1 MTLLLHYALLLG
13 TFIVSA
19 AAHGYITNFWS
30 PMKHDYG
37 ECVRPYVL
45 YQEKNPIMDRY
56 SDEMTCG
63 RLPGAVSFPDK
74 TCSVAKAGDK
84 VGLQWSIMDGGHL
97 GPVLVYMAST
107 ESKGEGGAWWKIYYD
122 GYDVQQDYWAT
133 SKLWDNDGI
142 LWISLPDYLP
152 AGDYIIRGEI
162 IALHN
167 ASYIDGA
174 QIYVNCV
181 HIKIEESAE
190 TATTIDVST
199 IPKVAFPGYY
209 TYDTPGLHLNIWWPP
224 PVGYPEVGPP
234 IYTPQAA
241 SASAPSITATSSAS
255 ASSTSVLSD
264 IKLVQPNSAASV
276 SIEYQATSSILF
288 YQPMTSA
295 TPLFLSETSSNEA
308 SWSELHTRSAIAAAV
323 FPDLTCSTR
332 GSLTSTFSTATSF
345 DLASKTATASS
356 AIVTE
361 VFPDLTC
368 QASSMPVSTPTTF
381 RTAVTAQTQSHNIAT
396 LTVTPNPVTVH
407 ATVTVSIYETEYV
420 TGVVTVNL
428 MNIAY

>member
-1 MTLLLHYALLLG
+1 MTLLLHFALLLG
-13 TFIVSA
+13 TFSASA

-30 PMKHDYG
+30 PTKHEYG

-45 YQEKNPIMDRY
+45 YQEKNPITDRY

-63 RLPGAVSFPDK
+63 RLPGAASFPDK

-107 ESKGEGGAWWKIYYD
+107 ESKGEGEAWWKIYYD
-122 GYDVQQDYWAT
+122 GYNAEKDYWAT
-133 SKLWDNDGI
+133 SKLWDNNGI
-142 LWISLPDYLP
+142 LWISLPNYLP

-190 TATTIDVST
+190 AATTIDVNT

-234 IYTPQAA
+234 VYTPDAASESAA
-241 SASAPSITATSSAS
+241 SASVTSSAGSTS
-255 ASSTSVLSD
+255 ASSD
-264 IKLVQPNSAASV
+264 IKIVQPNSAASV
-276 SIEYQATSSILF
+276 TIAYQATSPTLF

-295 TPLFLSETSSNEA
+295 TPLFLSETSSDETP
-308 SWSELHTRSAIAAAV
+308 SSELQSRSAIAAAV
-323 FPDLTCSTR
+323 FPDLSCSTS
-332 GSLTSTFSTATSF
+332 GSLTSTLSTLLEN
-345 DLASKTATASS
+345 LASTTATATASS
-356 AIVTE
+356 ATVAA

-368 QASSMPVSTPTTF
+368 TASSKPVSTPTTLL
-381 RTAVTAQTQSHNIAT
+381 TAVVAQTQSQHIAT

-420 TGVVTVNL
+420 IGIVTVTRV
-428 MNIAY
+428 NIAY